1 MTLRSALKSFTRLSA
16 GVVLG
21 LGLYGAVAFDA
32 APAQAR
38 VALASQGLAQ
48 DRAQAQTQTQAQT
61 QAVPALRAAE
71 GPGPRLWVIRDADS
85 TLYLFGTVHVL
96 RPDAGWATPRFN
108 AAFDAADE
116 LWLEFAD
123 VDDTAGVVAV
133 MQRHGLSPDRP
144 LSSVLDADQLA
155 RVDAA
160 ARTLGGSAAQM
171 EPMRPW
177 MAAIT
182 LAMAPLAKA
191 GFDPQSG
198 VELTLAR
205 MARAQGKPIKGF
217 ETPDKQ
223 VRLIAG
229 MSEAAQIQL
238 LASTLD
244 DFDAAAAELDRM
256 VDAWVAGDI
265 DTLDAV
271 MVEKIKD
278 KSPEAYEVMLT
289 RRNADWADQI
299 EELLKGSGTAFIAVG
314 AGHLAG
320 EDSVQAMLA
329 ARGVTVEEVRE

>member
-21 LGLYGAVAFDA
+21 LGIYGAVAFDA
-32 APAQAR
+32 APAYAQA
-38 VALASQGLAQ
+38 ALAP
-48 DRAQAQTQTQAQT
+48 QA
-61 QAVPALRAAE
+61 PAAE
-71 GPGPRLWVIRDADS
+71 AAPAIRPAEGSGPRLWVIRDEDS

-96 RPDAGWATPRFN
+96 KPETGWGTPRFQ
-108 AAFDAADE
+108 AAFDASDE

-123 VDDTAGVVAV
+123 IDDTAGVVAV
-133 MQRHGLSPDRP
+133 MQRHGLSPERP
-144 LSSVLDADQLA
+144 LSSVLNADQIA

-160 ARTLGGSAAQM
+160 ARTLGASAAQM
-171 EPMRPW
+171 DGMRPW

-205 MARAQGKPIKGF
+205 MARAQGKTIKGF

-223 VRLIAG
+223 VGLIAG
-229 MSEAAQIQL
+229 MSEEAQVQL
-238 LASTLD
+238 LDSTLD
-244 DFDAAAAELDRM
+244 DFDNAAAELNQM
-256 VDAWVAGDI
+256 VAAWAAGDI

-271 MVEKIKD
+271 MVEKVKD
-278 KSPEAYEVMLT
+278 KSPEAYDVMLT

-299 EELLKGSGTAFIAVG
+299 EDLLKGSGTAFIAVG

-320 EDSVQAMLA
+320 EDSVQAMLT

>member
-21 LGLYGAVAFDA
+21 LGLYGAVVFDA
-32 APAQAR
+32 APAYAQA
-38 VALASQGLAQ
+38 ALAPQ
-48 DRAQAQTQTQAQT
+48 
-61 QAVPALRAAE
+61 VPAAEALPTIRPAE
-71 GPGPRLWVIRDADS
+71 GQGPRLWVIKDEDS
-85 TLYLFGTVHVL
+85 TIYLFGTVHVL
-96 RPDAGWATPRFN
+96 KPETGWATPRFQ
-108 AAFDAADE
+108 AAFDASDE

-123 VDDTAGVVAV
+123 IDDTAGVVAV
-133 MQRHGLSPDRP
+133 MQRHGLSPERP
-144 LSSVLDADQLA
+144 LSSVLNAEQIA

-160 ARTLGGSAAQM
+160 ARTLGASAAQM
-171 EPMRPW
+171 DGMRPW

-205 MARAQGKPIKGF
+205 MARAQGKTIKGF

-223 VRLIAG
+223 VGLIAG
-229 MSEAAQIQL
+229 MSEEAQVQL
-238 LASTLD
+238 LDSTLD
-244 DFDAAAAELDRM
+244 DFDNAAAELNQM
-256 VDAWVAGDI
+256 VAAWAAGDI

-271 MVEKIKD
+271 MVEKVKD
-278 KSPEAYEVMLT
+278 KSPEAYDVMLT

-299 EELLKGSGTAFIAVG
+299 EALLKGSGTAFIAVG

>member
-1 MTLRSALKSFTRLSA
+1 MTLRSTLKAFTRLSA
-16 GVVLG
+16 GVALG
-21 LGLYGAVAFDA
+21 LGLYGAVALEA
-32 APAQAR
+32 APAY
-38 VALASQGLAQ
+38 
-48 DRAQAQTQTQAQT
+48 AQAVLAPQVQTEA
-61 QAVPALRAAE
+61 APAIRPAE
-71 GPGPRLWVIRDADS
+71 GAGPRLWVIRDPDS
-85 TLYLFGTVHVL
+85 TVYLFGTVHVL
-96 RPDAGWATPRFN
+96 KPETGWATPRFQ
-108 AAFDAADE
+108 AAFDASDE

-123 VDDTAGVVAV
+123 VDDTAGVMAV

-144 LSSVLDADQLA
+144 LSSVLNAEQIA

-160 ARTLGGSAAQM
+160 ARTLGASAAQL

-177 MAAIT
+177 MVAIT

-205 MARAQGKPIKGF
+205 MARAEGKTIRGF

-223 VRLIAG
+223 VGLIAG
-229 MSEAAQIQL
+229 MSEEAQIQL
-238 LASTLD
+238 LDATLD
-244 DFDAAAAELDRM
+244 DFDNAAAELNQM
-256 VDAWVAGDI
+256 VAAWAAGDI
-265 DTLDAV
+265 ETLDAV

-278 KSPEAYEVMLT
+278 KSPEAYDVMLT

-299 EELLKGSGTAFIAVG
+299 EALLKGSGTAFIAVG

-329 ARGVTVEEVRE
+329 ARGVTVEEVRD